1 MKAFKITLILIFSLL
16 ACQLLAA
23 DKGSNTTTQKPVIID
38 ITVVYLPDFPLER
51 TILPSF
57 NGEVYGDYISVEA
70 DFPVGA
76 VAVQV
81 VDGGN
86 QVVVAETVYFEGDAV
101 RIHTEGLEQGEYQLV
116 LKLGSM
122 TYKGLFRVN

>member
-116 LKLGSM
+116 LELGSM